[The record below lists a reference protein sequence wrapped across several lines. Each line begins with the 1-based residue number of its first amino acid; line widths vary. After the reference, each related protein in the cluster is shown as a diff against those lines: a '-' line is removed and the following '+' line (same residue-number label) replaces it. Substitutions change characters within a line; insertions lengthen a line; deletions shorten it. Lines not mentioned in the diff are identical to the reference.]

1 MTATMERTV
10 TAADIAAE
18 RAVTGSDA
26 PPQVD
31 RPRPI
36 RARTFDDWMCLVGS
50 LIGSVAFTFV
60 LYEYVLPFS
69 GKFGFVVFWYL
80 TFIAFYALTTAVRNP
95 GPLVVDRIVSS
106 IIYGAA
112 IVVAAALVSVVVYTV
127 VKGYPAWSHSNF
139 FIRDMTGVDADNAVF
154 TQGGIEHAILGSLV
168 EVGIA
173 VLIALPLGVIT
184 AVFMAEV
191 GGRFGRIVRTVIEA
205 MTALPDLVAGLFVY
219 ALLVV
224 ALHGGK
230 SGMAAAIALSITM
243 LPIIAR
249 SSDVVLRVLPGGLR
263 EAAYAL
269 GAPQWRVVWNV
280 VLPTARSGLGT
291 ALILGIARGMGESA
305 PLLIVATAGNYSRL
319 NPFAQD
325 MNSLPLF
332 IYTELRRS
340 APGSPGITRAYG
352 AASVL
357 LFLVIVLFIVIRVL
371 SRRRGGS
378 R

>member
-1 MTATMERTV
+1 MERTV

-18 RAVTGSDA
+18 REAAEADT
-26 PPQVD
+26 PPVVD
-31 RPRPI
+31 RPRSV
-36 RARTFDDWMCLVGS
+36 RGRTLDDWMCLAGSFLGS
-50 LIGSVAFTFV
+50 LALTFV

-69 GKFGFVVFWYL
+69 GKFGFFVFWYL
-80 TFIAFYALTTAVRNP
+80 TFVAFYGLTTSLQNP

-112 IVVAAALVSVVVYTV
+112 IVVAAALVSIVVYTL
-127 VKGYPAWSHSNF
+127 VKGYPAWSHINF
-139 FIRDMTGVDADNAVF
+139 FVRDMTGVDADSAPY
-154 TQGGIEHAILGSLV
+154 TQGGIEHAILGSLI

-173 VLIALPLGVIT
+173 VAISLPLGVIT

-191 GGRFGRIVRTVIEA
+191 GGKFGRIVRTVIEA

-219 ALLVV
+219 ALIVV
-224 ALHGGK
+224 ALGYGK

-243 LPIIAR
+243 VPIIAR
-249 SSDVVLRVLPGGLR
+249 SSDVVLRVLPAGLR

-280 VLPTARSGLGT
+280 VLPTAKSGLGT

-305 PLLIVATAGNYSRL
+305 PLLIVATAGNYSRV

-340 APGSPGITRAYG
+340 APGSPGIVRAYG

-357 LFLVIVLFIVIRVL
+357 LFMVIVLFVVIRVL
-371 SRRRGGS
+371 ARRRGGS